1 MSKTKNTQINVI
13 PSNEVNIRLI
23 GNSSA
28 YEKSVLA
35 NNEKDH
41 KGNQRQLV
49 IIDKPDTPKDI
60 ALHAITGGLKSYVM
74 AHGIRGGVN
83 FLLNLLTVF
92 RKRKG
97 SIYKIYKAF
106 LHGFFGKDAVRF
118 GVSFG
123 GFSFLWK
130 LINNGL
136 RYVRKK
142 DDHWNGFVAGSI
154 AGISILAEKRERRIS
169 IAQQLFVRALQA
181 LYNAGHAREYFRI
194 PHGDA
199 LLFILTTAQVL
210 YAYTMRPNT
219 IPKDFLNF
227 MIITARVPK
236 KTLDMNFNLRRG
248 LPLNKEEAINLVKSL
263 KGTKNALEV
272 AYNLPPRPVSIP
284 CELVHP
290 KFDSCVYTNIE
301 RFYQV
306 FRRIAPV
313 YATLNF
319 VPMIAFKFQQLAK
332 DPTALIQKSTFN
344 TIRSSTF
351 LATFVASYQS
361 HICLHRNII
370 KYFNVKW
377 DSKYL
382 YWWAGFSSALAIFI
396 EHKNRRADLALY
408 VLPKAA
414 ESWYKIMCQK
424 NWIFELHRT
433 ADVWFFSVAMGI
445 IMTAYQHEPE
455 SLSPMMQLGEQIPTL
470 MLEQYDTEKSL
481 KNLTI
486 KERLKWYQKQ
496 KKYTTDKVLCYGLFV
511 FGFFCNRINGNYD
524 EFSTKDP
531 KKECTLQSCDHDPH
545 SDYTVIRSMRE
556 ERWIYTASFFC
567 TELMLFIEEY
577 QFLKRRILRYYYYES
592 IEIDNLLLNDN
603 AAISQDICTPWDVC
617 DPGSSLLIDEKM
629 LRDIR
634 FSTRVEMEVSPVTVS
649 IHDTLMRCL
658 PVNVIDSTVRNVTAK
673 VNTEDYRLETAKE
686 EVLYLLYGPDMRCE
700 VVYGQD
706 EKNPLCFCVEDV
718 KRRLKTMCLVIDG
731 DEAMRCD
738 HISSILHASNLNV
751 RNILEINVGLLEN
764 RVKIDTSP
772 DYSQSNFTH
781 VTPYKNIHG

>member
-1 MSKTKNTQINVI
+1 M
-13 PSNEVNIRLI
+13 
-23 GNSSA
+23 
-28 YEKSVLA
+28 
-35 NNEKDH
+35 
-41 KGNQRQLV
+41 
-49 IIDKPDTPKDI
+49 
-60 ALHAITGGLKSYVM
+60 
-74 AHGIRGGVN
+74 
-83 FLLNLLTVF
+83 
-92 RKRKG
+92 
-97 SIYKIYKAF
+97 
-106 LHGFFGKDAVRF
+106 RF

-236 KTLDMNFNLRRG
+236 KTLDMNFNLRRN
-248 LPLNKEEAINLVKSL
+248 LPLNKEDAINLVKSL

-272 AYNLPPRPVSIP
+272 AYNLSPRPVTIP

-332 DPTALIQKSTFN
+332 DPTALIRKSTFN

-455 SLSPMMQLGEQIPTL
+455 SLSPMVNT
-470 MLEQYDTEKSL
+470 
-481 KNLTI
+481 
-486 KERLKWYQKQ
+486 
-496 KKYTTDKVLCYGLFV
+496 
-511 FGFFCNRINGNYD
+511 
-524 EFSTKDP
+524 
-531 KKECTLQSCDHDPH
+531 
-545 SDYTVIRSMRE
+545 
-556 ERWIYTASFFC
+556 
-567 TELMLFIEEY
+567 
-577 QFLKRRILRYYYYES
+577 ILRKFFGY
-592 IEIDNLLLNDN
+592 N
-603 AAISQDICTPWDVC
+603 
-617 DPGSSLLIDEKM
+617 
-629 LRDIR
+629 
-634 FSTRVEMEVSPVTVS
+634 
-649 IHDTLMRCL
+649 
-658 PVNVIDSTVRNVTAK
+658 
-673 VNTEDYRLETAKE
+673 
-686 EVLYLLYGPDMRCE
+686 
-700 VVYGQD
+700 
-706 EKNPLCFCVEDV
+706 
-718 KRRLKTMCLVIDG
+718 
-731 DEAMRCD
+731 
-738 HISSILHASNLNV
+738 
-751 RNILEINVGLLEN
+751 
-764 RVKIDTSP
+764 
-772 DYSQSNFTH
+772 
-781 VTPYKNIHG
+781 